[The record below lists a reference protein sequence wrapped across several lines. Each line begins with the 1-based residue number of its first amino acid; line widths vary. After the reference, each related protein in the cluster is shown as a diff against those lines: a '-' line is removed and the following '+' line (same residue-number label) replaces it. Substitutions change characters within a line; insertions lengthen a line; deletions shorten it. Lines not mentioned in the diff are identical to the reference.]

1 MTKSYPFVHKYTCNT
16 LMILYWYIV
25 YSLSDVLQNFRYY
38 HIVFLSTMYNQIH
51 ILYFKYRYTVLS
63 NTHTVFYAGN
73 VVLFHNPR
81 TILLCSRLFEW
92 HIILEFWSEC
102 FWYLVSVADQWVISG
117 KPGVETTCFSM
128 SNFDKL
134 LCQDLK
140 ASLTT
145 KRNSESGQQ
154 FGSYM
159 VKTTLVFRSNLRSCW
174 QFTDNYIPYLQ
185 WAQLKEF
192 FPQCLKVIAS
202 LKSNSS

>member
-1 MTKSYPFVHKYTCNT
+1 
-16 LMILYWYIV
+16 MILYWYIV

-81 TILLCSRLFEW
+81 TKLFCSHLFWVAYNSRILIGMLLIFSFSHWSDLTTGY
-92 HIILEFWSEC
+92 FW
-102 FWYLVSVADQWVISG
+102 

-140 ASLTT
+140 ASLAT